1 MKITKRDF
9 ANPILSINIWMIPAL
24 SYLIQKVGGVEFNE
38 YEWAWWVGIPTLI
51 LIWLAINFK
60 IKK

>member
-1 MKITKRDF
+1 MKIIKKDF
-9 ANPILSINIWMIPAL
+9 ASPILSLNIWMIPVL

-38 YEWAWWVGIPTLI
+38 YEWVWWAGIPTLV
-51 LIWLAINFK
+51 LIWLVINFK

>member
-24 SYLIQKVGGVEFNE
+24 SYLMQKVGGVEFNE
-38 YEWAWWVGIPTLI
+38 WWVGIPTLV

>member
-1 MKITKRDF
+1 MKIIKKNF
-9 ANPILSINIWMIPAL
+9 ASPILSLNIWMIPAL

-38 YEWAWWVGIPTLI
+38 YEWVWWAAIPTLV
-51 LIWLAINFK
+51 LIWLVINFK

>member
-1 MKITKRDF
+1 MKIIKKDF
-9 ANPILSINIWMIPAL
+9 ASPILSLNIWMIPVL

-38 YEWAWWVGIPTLI
+38 YEWVWWVGIPTLV
-51 LIWLAINFK
+51 LIWLVINFK

>member
-1 MKITKRDF
+1 
-9 ANPILSINIWMIPAL
+9 MIPAL

-38 YEWAWWVGIPTLI
+38 YEWVWWAGIPTLV
-51 LIWLAINFK
+51 LIWLVINFK